1 MYNRAI
7 VCTLAMFEFYIYA
20 RYQSHDDSILSYMRD
35 TLCRFHIIIDVF
47 FLGRASK
54 NVKAKANAPIT
65 ELVKK
70 RKVDKGTNA
79 AT

>member
-1 MYNRAI
+1 
-7 VCTLAMFEFYIYA
+7 
-20 RYQSHDDSILSYMRD
+20 MRD

-54 NVKAKANAPIT
+54 NVKAKANALRT

-79 AT
+79 ATWMPSNKRREINAWRDNIRY